1 MEASAISELQK
12 RLQIDVSLASPEIR
26 IKEESEDAEF
36 VELTSRLIG
45 ENASSNEQVLIN
57 QVILVLSYSVFG
69 CI

>member
-36 VELTSRLIG
+36 VELASRLIG

-57 QVILVLSYSVFG
+57 
-69 CI
+69 